1 MTRVLFI
8 AGYNHP
14 AYHRK
19 VELLANAPDMDIL
32 HISISGYGKDPGR
45 YLSANGQRSYR
56 VRTFPAH
63 WLGQPGDPHRGF
75 LWPPHYCMRQFK
87 PHIIHSES
95 DVETLGTAQIALAR
109 WVLARRS
116 KLIEYSWQNIL
127 RPRSL
132 AVRLLSAMTL
142 RAAGHVVCASQEAV
156 AVLRQQGYRDGASI
170 MPLVGVDVRYFHPK
184 PVPELRARLG
194 PRGIVIG
201 YVGRLIPAKGVDTLL
216 HAFARLAA
224 PAQLLILG
232 NGIEKNNLYALV
244 QSLNVADRCHF
255 VDQVDYNS
263 VADYMNAMDVLVLPS
278 RTTTQWKEQFG
289 RVLIE
294 AMGCKV
300 AVVGSDSGAIP
311 EVIDKAG
318 YIFPEDNVDAL
329 AAILNRLATDPSLR
343 QEIAERGYRHV
354 LANYSVEYLAEQVL
368 QIWQGLCPLQ

>member
-1 MTRVLFI
+1 MMRVLFI

-19 VELLANAPDMDIL
+19 VELLADVPDVEIL

-45 YLSANGQRSYR
+45 YLSANGQRSYG
-56 VRTFPAH
+56 VQTFPAH
-63 WLGQPGDPHRGF
+63 WLGQPGDAHRGF
-75 LWPPHYCMRQFK
+75 LWPPHYCMGQFK

-95 DVETLGTAQIALAR
+95 DVETLGTAEIALAR
-109 WVLARRS
+109 WVLAHRG
-116 KLIEYSWQNIL
+116 KLIEYSWQNVF

-132 AVRLLSAMTL
+132 PVYLLSAMTL
-142 RAAGHVVCASQEAV
+142 RAADHIVCASQEAV
-156 AVLRQQGYRDGASI
+156 AVLRQQGYRGGVSI
-170 MPLVGVDVRYFHPK
+170 MPLVGLDARYFYPK

-194 PRGIVIG
+194 LQGIVIG

-216 HAFARLAA
+216 YAFARLAA

-232 NGIEKNNLYALV
+232 SGIEKNNLRALAE
-244 QSLNVADRCHF
+244 SLDVADRCHF
-255 VDQVDYNS
+255 VDHVNYDS
-263 VADYMNAMDVLVLPS
+263 VADYINAMDVLVLPS

-289 RVLIE
+289 RVLME

-318 YIFPEDNVDAL
+318 YIFPEGNVDAL
-329 AAILNRLATDPSLR
+329 AAILNRLTTDASVR
-343 QEIAERGYRHV
+343 QKIAECGYRHV
-354 LANYSVEYLAEQVL
+354 LANYGVEHLAEQVL
-368 QIWQGLCPLQ
+368 QIWRGLCPLG